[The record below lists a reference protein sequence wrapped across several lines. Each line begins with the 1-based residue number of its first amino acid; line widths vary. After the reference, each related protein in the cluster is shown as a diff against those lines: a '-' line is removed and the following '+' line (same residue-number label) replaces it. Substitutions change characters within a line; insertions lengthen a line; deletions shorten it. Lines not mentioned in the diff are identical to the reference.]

1 MSGTQRFLDNCPV
14 TPHIEGH
21 KNADDQL
28 TGFTVRMTPKY
39 RIGPTPKPFTASAT
53 AVALPELVNGAHTDL
68 VFQVAAA
75 EYRKAKGA
83 FRSDVLGHLTR
94 AHPAPMPID
103 RLAELLVD
111 EATDTSQMKS
121 MKLKL
126 RRHVIGAKGQVKP
139 DLADFV
145 RRDPYGDV
153 VDPITFKMPAG
164 WEPE

>member
-1 MSGTQRFLDNCPV
+1 
-14 TPHIEGH
+14 
-21 KNADDQL
+21 
-28 TGFTVRMTPKY
+28 
-39 RIGPTPKPFTASAT
+39 
-53 AVALPELVNGAHTDL
+53 
-68 VFQVAAA
+68 
-75 EYRKAKGA
+75 
-83 FRSDVLGHLTR
+83 
-94 AHPAPMPID
+94 MPID
-103 RLAELLVD
+103 RLAELLVED
-111 EATDTSQMKS
+111 ATDTSQMKS